1 MGKIQRKVDGMKNK
15 RISKIAQ
22 KALREMNLEE
32 EVQDVRK
39 KVQIKKG

>member
-1 MGKIQRKVDGMKNK
+1 MGKIQRKVDGKKNK

-22 KALREMNLEE
+22 KAWREMNLEE

-39 KVQIKKG
+39 KVQIKK